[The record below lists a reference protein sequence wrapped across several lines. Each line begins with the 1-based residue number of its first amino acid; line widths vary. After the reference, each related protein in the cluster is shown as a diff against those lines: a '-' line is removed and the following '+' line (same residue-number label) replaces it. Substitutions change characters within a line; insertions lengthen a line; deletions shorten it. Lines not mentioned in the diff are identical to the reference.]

1 MKKLLP
7 LLVPA
12 LLSALAVLPSFAS
25 AQTTAV
31 QGLTAIKSPY
41 SAKETMDRFEAVVK
55 EKNQVVF
62 ARVDHTAGG
71 AKVNLAIRPTELLVF
86 GNPLGGTPLMQCA
99 QTAGID
105 LPMKA
110 LAWQDE
116 GGQVWLGYNDA
127 TYLGQRH
134 GVPQCPALVNIGKAL
149 AGFAALATAK

>member
-1 MKKLLP
+1 MKILSLL
-7 LLVPA
+7 LLVLVATANLTQAQTP
-12 LLSALAVLPSFAS
+12 S
-25 AQTTAV
+25 AQGLVAV
-31 QGLTAIKSPY
+31 KSPY

-55 EKNQVVF
+55 EKNQRIF

-71 AKVNLAIRPTELLVF
+71 AAVNLAIRPTEVLIF

-116 GGQVWLGYNDA
+116 AGQVWLGYNDA
-127 TYLGQRH
+127 AYLGQRH
-134 GVPQCPALVNIGKAL
+134 GVPQCPALAVIAKAL
-149 AGFAALATAK
+149 AGFAALATEK

>member
-1 MKKLLP
+1 MRKLLP
-7 LLVPA
+7 LLFAFFSAVA
-12 LLSALAVLPSFAS
+12 LWLPTAH
-25 AQTTAV
+25 AQTA
-31 QGLTAIKSPY
+31 QGLTAVKSPY

-55 EKNQVVF
+55 EKNQVIF

-110 LAWQDE
+110 LVWQDE
-116 GGQVWLGYNDA
+116 AGQVWLGYNDA
-127 TYLGQRH
+127 AYLGQRH